1 MIICKYNIIHCN
13 NHDVCDYW
21 VGQALTP
28 KILGGGGGAQAPLA
42 PPVPTPMLFKSQA
55 RDMEMITLMEAC
67 DGVFKLKDREL
78 ERNTEY
84 SFHVV
89 VTNSV
94 GSVQSTPVQIG
105 KY

>member
-1 MIICKYNIIHCN
+1 MDQTYPTPIIHIKHIGN
-13 NHDVCDYW
+13 FTFGPVYPVINH
-21 VGQALTP
+21 T
-28 KILGGGGGAQAPLA
+28 LA
-42 PPVPTPMLFKSQA
+42 LFKSQA
-55 RDMEMITLMEAC
+55 RDMEMITLMETC

-78 ERNTEY
+78 ELNTEY